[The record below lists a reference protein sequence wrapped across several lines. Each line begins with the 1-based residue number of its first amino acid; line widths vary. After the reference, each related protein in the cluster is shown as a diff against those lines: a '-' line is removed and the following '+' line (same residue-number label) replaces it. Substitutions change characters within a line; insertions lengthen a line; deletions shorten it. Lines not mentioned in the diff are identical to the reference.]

1 MRTRFRFAILCAT
14 FCTTMMLCVASHSAA
29 RQSESGN
36 TSAIACRV
44 LEAHASANPA
54 VTVIVFHQQ
63 RKEDQDRLGA
73 LLRSHSGESAEIQVG
88 DAAWTGV
95 TIFRLKSCFGRGL
108 MVLPPGAPAM
118 KDGSTF
124 VLRFPASGGT
134 R

>member
-1 MRTRFRFAILCAT
+1 MRTRLRFAILCAN
-14 FCTTMMLCVASHSAA
+14 FCVTTMLCVASHSAA
-29 RQSESGN
+29 RQSASAE
-36 TSAIACRV
+36 TSAISCRV

-73 LLRSHSGESAEIQVG
+73 LLRSHSGESVEIQVG
-88 DAAWTGV
+88 DAAWTSV

-108 MVLPPGAPAM
+108 MVLPPGAPTM

-124 VLRFPASGGT
+124 VLKIRPGAAKD
-134 R
+134 